1 MSNSSFSKW
10 IFSAFFFLHMQAFS
24 AEENFLLV
32 DDATDRVILQLGTG
46 IHERVSP
53 CSTFKIVLGLMGYDS
68 GILKDRS
75 TPVWEFQEGYVDYR
89 EIWKAPQTPQLW
101 MKNSCIWYSQV
112 LAIKLGIDTIKAYLK
127 LLEYGN
133 QDMSGG
139 LTEAWLGSS
148 LKISPAEQV
157 GLIRKIIQENLPIKT
172 NAIQLTKALLFLK
185 ELEGGWKLFGKTGMW
200 SSNEEIGW
208 FVGWIEKQKDF
219 FPFAYNIRDKKIDAE
234 RRISRV
240 MELLVESNLIQ
251 EKQ

>member
-1 MSNSSFSKW
+1 MSHQLFSTL
-10 IFSAFFFLHMQAFS
+10 IVLCLFVFHTRSVS
-24 AEENFLLV
+24 AEENFLLI
-32 DDATDRVILQLGTG
+32 DHATDQVILQLGAG

-53 CSTFKIVLGLMGYDS
+53 CSTFKIALGLIGYDS
-68 GILKDRS
+68 GILKDQW
-75 TPVWEFQEGYVDYR
+75 TPVWDFQEGYVDYR
-89 EIWKAPQTPQLW
+89 EIWKASQTPQSW

-112 LAIKLGIDTIKAYLK
+112 LAVELGIDTIATYLK

-157 GLIRKIIQENLPIKT
+157 RLIRRIIQENLPIEAS
-172 NAIQLTKALLFLK
+172 AIQLTKTLLFLK

-208 FVGWIEKQKDF
+208 FVGWIEKEKTF
-219 FPFAYNIRDKKIDAE
+219 FPFAYNICDQKIDAE

-240 MELLVESNLIQ
+240 MELLFESKLIG